1 MMGNMTSLESAD
13 LPVKFTH
20 RNGPLN
26 YVTLNLVFLLA
37 SLHTL
42 KNFKEVG
49 DVGSSKFY
57 VHLVY

>member
-1 MMGNMTSLESAD
+1 MMGNITGLESID

-37 SLHTL
+37 SPHRL
-42 KNFKEVG
+42 KYFKEVG
-49 DVGSSKFY
+49 GVGSSKIY
-57 VHLVY
+57 VH